1 MKSIFSLSLLA
12 LAFMYLAPRLQPAGT
27 GVVDYTISGAVRLG
41 DGSPLAGVP
50 LALSGN
56 QTGMAVSA
64 ADGSYSFP
72 NLPEG
77 FDYTVTPSAPAGSNP
92 IEGLSVYD
100 LLLIR
105 RAILSIDQLSTL
117 CQTLAADVNGTAMSP
132 PGGPLDGVST
142 FDHVLIQNAML
153 GNNPGLTPAWE
164 FMPLD
169 SNYFG
174 ALGQPAFIQANNLS
188 ADLQGDILAI
198 RAGDVSACGG
208 AIVAIPPFLSLETAG
223 FSGVMAGSNVSVPV
237 TVQDFAD
244 VAGLQ
249 FSVSWDPAVLSFV
262 SVGNFSATLG
272 LNNSNFGEGN
282 AANGEVR
289 FAWFDSSVQALT
301 LADGEVAFEI
311 TFNVVGA
318 PGSSSLV
325 DVNSD
330 PLPGEVVN
338 QAMEVSGI
346 NVQAG
351 TVRVAGPALASISG
365 NIRRANGT
373 PVPGVEVNLSGNSTG
388 QQFTDTNG
396 NYAFPGLANGFNY
409 TITPQW
415 PGLCPSPCIDVYDL
429 YLIQQHILGA
439 TPLPTPYALIAADA
453 DNSGSI
459 TVQDIIQVRSLILGN
474 IDQFPNNTCW
484 RFVDANY
491 VFPDLSNPFSPPFPE
506 TADFNNLA
514 GDVQADFIGV
524 QVGDVSDCA
533 EVVGASSLTLVLEAD
548 NVYCPGEPALV
559 QVRVQGFTD
568 VTGLQLT
575 IRWDPAVFEYGN
587 VLNFALPGLTAA
599 SFSQPGSSGELTMVW
614 VSSTGIGQ
622 TLGDGSLLFN
632 LFLNPIVSASVPA
645 TVIAFSDSPSLP
657 VALDAAG
664 QPGLADVQN
673 AITAIESPELAVG
686 PAYCYDGLQFVSF
699 YAEGNVSASDGDNV
713 FQGRGNNG
721 WIVYNLMDNDAIYM
735 QAISPA
741 PPFCNTL
748 YNEQAGACADALV
761 PDCMQP
767 IALTPDSE
775 PGGSLQVQGN
785 IVIWVSNEDGDP
797 DIYAYNLAT
806 GILTNVS
813 DNAADDQSPNLHG
826 NRIVW
831 RGNESGNYEIW
842 AYDIQ
847 AQSKQQV
854 SQNSTDEDHSPA
866 VFGNYVA
873 WRSNQD
879 GDNDIYLYNLI
890 SGVETNL
897 SDDNATGAGSP
908 AIFGDWVVWE
918 STDQGPDV
926 DVFLYTISTQT
937 KQNISDSPEDE
948 ENLVLQG
955 DVAAWAAFDL
965 NTFAYDLFA
974 YRLSAGTLIPLAND
988 VPFSL
993 NSLAVGGDHVV
1004 WADNSD
1010 GDNEIYAYRLSDGT
1024 TLQLSNNTDEDNR
1037 PAIHAGQVV
1046 WEAFEGGEQEVRYY
1060 NLESGRTAV
1069 LGPDPADD
1077 AYPDTYGPFAVWQSD
1092 RDGNGQQE
1100 VYFFNTQL
1108 LPPPEA
1114 QLDAGASVI
1123 SGLCPGDIATLVL
1136 EPAGAGLEAVWFDDE
1151 MMANELYAD
1160 AANLFEPVLSG
1171 PDTFYGAWRDPL
1183 TGCIA
1188 PLTTAIADASP
1199 TDNLACLDMFS
1210 IVVEDFCQSFIDIG
1224 VLEGDLGCL
1233 QGGDF
1238 TITVQDGNP
1247 GNGPVIDGAGMYTY
1261 TVELAP
1267 GATANFSSC
1276 FGMLEAL
1283 DLEPPVLTCP
1293 DDVIVQAP
1301 PGATEVAVNAPIPTW
1316 DDNCEVDPS
1325 TLMATTPFNPGNPFP
1340 IGQTPMGFSIM
1351 DVNGNV
1357 GACSYIVEVLPSA
1370 VDFNLSADTADVV
1383 AGDAFC
1389 LPFTATGFADIAGLA
1404 FTVSYD
1410 PAVVAFDMAVNFAL
1424 PSINAT
1430 SFDASVPGLIGFS
1443 WFDPSFLGQNLPDGT
1458 VLFEL
1463 CFTALA
1469 PGVMPVTFTSGLV
1482 AIEVLNSA
1490 QDVVP
1495 FNSDP
1500 GLVTVTAPLALDC
1513 PADVVQAND
1522 PGQCG
1527 ALVDIPAPPLPAPGV
1542 LVNDFTGN
1550 DDASGVYPVGITNV
1564 QYTFFGADDTL
1575 TCSFTV
1581 EVTDAEPPVIDCP
1594 ADISV
1599 QATSA
1604 QGATADWPAPQPTDN
1619 CGVDNLSPNFNPGD
1633 LFPLGQTAVMYTAAD
1648 LAGNASECS
1657 FTVEVL
1663 PPPADLTLSVGSA
1676 TVAEGETFCLPVTV
1690 EGFQDLVGMQ
1700 FSITYDAAV
1709 VEFTQVTS
1717 FGLPGLGAQNFGFVA
1732 PGILSFSWND
1742 NDFSGESLPDGTV
1755 LFELCFTALAP
1766 GATTVEIGGQPAV
1779 IEAVNTASEVVPVT
1793 VNPGTITV
1801 TAPLVLDCPP
1811 DVGQASDP
1819 GLCEAFVDIL
1829 VPALPAP
1836 GVLVNNYTGSD
1847 DASGVYP
1854 VGVTDVEYTFFGAD
1868 DTLVCSFTVEVTD
1881 TEAPVAGCP
1890 ATLQVTGDAAAG
1902 GATVTLPGP
1911 TVSDNCPMAAW
1922 VYAPASGEFFPC
1934 GATTVTCTATD
1945 MSGNQSECTF
1955 TVAVN
1960 CSPDTCCL
1968 NFNGVT
1974 IVDPINLTGGLA
1986 DTGFDFID
1994 ADNDGDQDILA
2005 YNTLGVLE
2013 VIRNQPPYDPPNFEL
2028 MAPIPI
2034 GFNAISPSTLD
2045 YNQDGFEDFFAIELG
2060 SNEVIYYE
2068 NQGNIGVP
2076 SFNAI
2081 PTGLALPLEATAIAV
2096 GDLGNDGIADL
2107 LVHTSGAGI
2116 AGVYYEGGCQAPA
2129 VPCFTLAGND
2139 YANPFINLPGAPVT
2153 SANAFELF
2161 DGDCDGD
2168 LDIFIADGAAL
2179 APNPEVWCFEN
2190 YGGLAPSGSLP
2201 DVENVNYLTNPFGLT
2216 GWTSSSN
2223 AVLLRLADVD
2233 NDQLAE
2239 AFLDAGSMSYFDNFC
2254 PPPAAACCADSL
2266 AFVDLVAQ
2274 GFTVAVSD
2282 NCGVTVTAQQF
2293 DSCHWFST
2301 PPDWGDGSGTLQVVE
2316 PANGTWMHTYSQSG
2330 TYDICVT
2337 VFEADTPGSPP
2348 CWSAQMCTTVAV
2360 DCACPDLSLIP
2371 TPSAPD
2377 SSLVGC
2383 CWNLDY
2389 SNTGSDSVYGIR
2401 LTPLDGMELSVHNE
2415 GPEFMVSSTINGALI
2430 VPTGFGLMPP
2440 SAPTLADICLSHV
2453 LATPQYVVV
2462 QYMDEN
2468 YVPFCFD
2475 TLVFNCPVEETCL
2488 YIVSDSLTCDT
2499 NGYKYVATVTNPSGA
2514 DFPVK
2519 YVKLNITSGP
2529 PGLTLLPQA
2538 GIVLPDT
2545 LYQGDTTMVMWN
2557 FPTDEDWFGDTL
2569 CFILSAHD
2577 GPEERLCCAEIDTCI
2592 TFPSCDP
2599 CLYKDTEVAI
2609 SPLPGT
2615 GGGGDC
2621 LEGDPLEEPWL
2632 QELIAGC
2639 AERPCGM
2646 LVYCCLFQGQ
2656 PVVNVQDDDTACTD
2670 AGGTVYDYMGNQLFF
2685 YGGIGGINLDLYD
2698 QLEDCTLIFECA
2710 QLGDCCY
2717 SLLVSNNHP
2726 APGFFTGIHTNI
2738 LTPGI
2743 TFSALNFGL
2752 GAGWSF
2758 DPPLAG
2764 QSAYTWSHNSGG
2776 IPVLDSYN
2784 LFDFCVEGAATT
2796 DSISIE
2802 VQWLRSDSILCRDT
2816 VKVYCPECVV
2826 ITQEDIL
2833 CDSSGVYTYTFSG
2846 QNWSDYDVNAVGF
2859 VEVSPGFEILEN
2871 VVPLPSPA
2879 PPDGGA
2885 FGPLPITIV
2894 DSTGMAGDTLCF
2906 DIVLRQ
2912 VVGDSINI
2920 LCCYARHCIVLPPCN
2935 NGEPCPDIFCQ
2946 APADITTACSALPA
2960 FDPNDPGDLQ
2970 GLFGTASAGGNCPG
2984 ATWQELPPVVNLAD
2998 CSGGTIVRT
3007 FQAFDGAGNAS
3018 ANPCTQTVTLQGG
3031 ETNYSIRFPADADV
3045 DCAGLDTV
3053 SPEVFGGSCDLI
3065 GITFTEQEIIP
3076 SATGCRQLART
3087 WRVVN
3092 FCEYDGTAA
3101 PVTVSRDE
3109 DCDGQEGEEDIWVLV
3124 RPGLSYLDQNSDENN
3139 ALPAAGIRGAA
3150 CDGLSNPAGYW
3161 VDSGIKPAIASVGA
3175 WEYTQLIT
3183 LTEDCLPP
3191 TGLVCNSSLSAEIQP
3206 LAIPADVDG
3215 DGDID
3220 DAAVTLSPDGFII
3233 SPAVDDCS
3241 PPVAYSI
3248 NLEGQAPDPGQSSI
3262 SLTCDNLGPVNLEIH
3277 AWDAAGN
3284 QDFCPLVVTVEDP
3297 QGLCGNLAAREAVRL
3312 QPNPA
3317 TDELLVRSRRQGACR
3332 MDILGADGPV
3342 RRSREVRFR
3351 GPAERLSLEG
3361 LPPGL
3366 YLLRLHYADGHTVVR
3381 RFVKM

>member
-1 MKSIFSLSLLA
+1 MKPIFSLSFLA
-12 LAFMYLAPRLQPAGT
+12 LALMYIAPRLEPAVIE
-27 GVVDYTISGAVRLG
+27 VVDYTISGAVRLG

-77 FDYTVTPSAPAGSNP
+77 FDYTVTPSAPASSNP

-105 RAILSIDQLSTL
+105 RAILSIDQLASP

-142 FDHVLIQNAML
+142 FDYVLIQNAML
-153 GNNPGLTPAWE
+153 GNNPGLMPAWE
-164 FMPLD
+164 LMPAD

-174 ALGQPAFIQANNLS
+174 ALGQPDFIQANNLS

-198 RAGDVSACGG
+198 RAGDVSACGS
-208 AIVAIPPFLSLETAG
+208 AIVAVPSFLSLETAG

-262 SVGNFSATLG
+262 SVGNFSAALG

-282 AANGEVR
+282 AANGELR
-289 FAWFDSSVQALT
+289 FAWFDPSVQGRT
-301 LADGEVAFEI
+301 LADGEVAFDV
-311 TFNVVGA
+311 TFNVIGG
-318 PGSSSLV
+318 PGSSSVV

-330 PLPGEVVN
+330 PLPAEVVN
-338 QAMEVSGI
+338 QSMEVSGI

-373 PVPGVEVNLSGNSTG
+373 PVPGVEVNLGGNSTA

-396 NYAFPGLANGFNY
+396 DYAFPGLANGFNY

-429 YLIQQHILGA
+429 YLIQQHILGV
-439 TPLPTPYALIAADA
+439 TPLPAPYALIAADA
-453 DNSGSI
+453 NNSGGI

-506 TADFNNLA
+506 AINFNNLA
-514 GDVQADFIGV
+514 GDVQADFIGM
-524 QVGDVSDCA
+524 QTGDVSDCA
-533 EVVGASSLTLVLEAD
+533 EVVGASGLILVLEAD
-548 NVYCPGEPALV
+548 NVYCPGEQALV

-575 IRWDPAVFEYGN
+575 IRWDPAVFEYGI

-614 VSSTGIGQ
+614 TSSTGVGQ

-645 TVIAFSDSPSLP
+645 TAIFFADDPSLP
-657 VALDAAG
+657 VALDVNG

-673 AITAIESPELAVG
+673 AITAIESPQLAVG

-699 YAEGNVSASDGDNV
+699 YAEGNVSALDGDNV

-721 WIVYNLMDNDAIYM
+721 WMVYNLMDNDAIYM

-741 PPFCNTL
+741 PPFCSTL

-767 IALTPDSE
+767 IALAPDSE

-785 IVIWVSNEDGDP
+785 TVVWISVQDGDP
-797 DIYAYNLAT
+797 DIYAYDLAT
-806 GILTNVS
+806 GTLTNIS
-813 DNAADDQSPNLHG
+813 DNTADDQAPYLHG

-842 AYDIQ
+842 SYNIQ
-847 AQSKQQV
+847 TQLKQQV

-937 KQNISDSPEDE
+937 KQNISNSPEDE

-955 DVAAWAAFDL
+955 DMAAWAAFDL

-974 YRLSAGTLIPLAND
+974 YRLSAGTLIPVASD
-988 VPFSL
+988 VPFSI
-993 NSLAVGGDHVV
+993 NSLAAGGDHVV

-1010 GDNEIYAYRLSDGT
+1010 GDNEIYAYRLSDGA
-1024 TLQLSNNTDEDNR
+1024 TLQLSDNTDEDNR

-1060 NLESGRTAV
+1060 NLENGRTAV

-1077 AYPDTYGPFAVWQSD
+1077 AYPDTYGPFAVWQSG

-1114 QLDAGASVI
+1114 PLDAGASVI
-1123 SGLCPGDIATLVL
+1123 SGLCPGDTAALVL
-1136 EPAGAGLEAVWFDDE
+1136 EPAGAALEAVWFADE
-1151 MMANELYAD
+1151 MMADELYAD

-1183 TGCIA
+1183 TGCTA
-1188 PLTTAIADASP
+1188 PLTEVVADASP

-1210 IVVEDFCQSFIDIG
+1210 IVVEDFCQSSIDIG

-1233 QGGDF
+1233 QAADF

-1247 GNGPVIDGAGMYTY
+1247 GNGPVIDSAGTYIY

-1293 DDVIVQAP
+1293 DDVIVQAL
-1301 PGATEVAVNAPIPTW
+1301 PGASEVAVNAPIPTW
-1316 DDNCEVDPS
+1316 DDNCDVDPL

-1357 GACSYIVEVLPSA
+1357 G
-1370 VDFNLSADTADVV
+1370 
-1383 AGDAFC
+1383 
-1389 LPFTATGFADIAGLA
+1389 
-1404 FTVSYD
+1404 
-1410 PAVVAFDMAVNFAL
+1410 
-1424 PSINAT
+1424 
-1430 SFDASVPGLIGFS
+1430 
-1443 WFDPSFLGQNLPDGT
+1443 
-1458 VLFEL
+1458 
-1463 CFTALA
+1463 
-1469 PGVMPVTFTSGLV
+1469 
-1482 AIEVLNSA
+1482 
-1490 QDVVP
+1490 
-1495 FNSDP
+1495 
-1500 GLVTVTAPLALDC
+1500 
-1513 PADVVQAND
+1513 
-1522 PGQCG
+1522 
-1527 ALVDIPAPPLPAPGV
+1527 
-1542 LVNDFTGN
+1542 
-1550 DDASGVYPVGITNV
+1550 
-1564 QYTFFGADDTL
+1564 
-1575 TCSFTV
+1575 
-1581 EVTDAEPPVIDCP
+1581 
-1594 ADISV
+1594 
-1599 QATSA
+1599 
-1604 QGATADWPAPQPTDN
+1604 
-1619 CGVDNLSPNFNPGD
+1619 
-1633 LFPLGQTAVMYTAAD
+1633 
-1648 LAGNASECS
+1648 ECS

-1663 PPPADLTLSVGSA
+1663 PPPADLILSVGSA
-1676 TVAEGETFCLPVTV
+1676 TVMEGETFCLPVTV
-1690 EGFQDLVGMQ
+1690 EGILDLVGMQ

-1709 VEFTQVTS
+1709 VGFTQVTG
-1717 FGLPGLGAQNFGFVA
+1717 FGLPGLGPQNFGFVA
-1732 PGILSFSWND
+1732 PGILSFSWDD
-1742 NDFSGESLPDGTV
+1742 NDFSGESLPDGTT

-1766 GATTVEIGGQPAV
+1766 GATTVEIGGQPTV
-1779 IEAVNTASEVVPVT
+1779 IEAVNISSDVVPVT
-1793 VNPGTITV
+1793 ANPGAITV

-1819 GLCEAFVDIL
+1819 GLCEAFVDIP

-1836 GVLVNNYTGSD
+1836 GVLVNNFTGSD

-1854 VGVTDVEYTFFGAD
+1854 VGVTEVEYTFFGAD
-1868 DTLVCSFTVEVTD
+1868 DTLRCSFTVEVTD

-1890 ATLQVTGDAAAG
+1890 ATLQVTGDAVAG
-1902 GATVTLPGP
+1902 GATVTMPGP
-1911 TVSDNCPMAAW
+1911 TVSDNCPMVAW
-1922 VYAPASGEFFPC
+1922 EYAPASGEFFPC
-1934 GATTVTCTATD
+1934 GVTTVTCTATD

-1968 NFNGVT
+1968 AFNGVT
-1974 IVDPINLTGGLA
+1974 IVDPLNLTGGLA

-1994 ADNDGDQDILA
+1994 ADNDGGQDILA
-2005 YNTLGVLE
+2005 YNTLGILA

-2028 MAPIPI
+2028 MNPIPI

-2068 NQGNIGVP
+2068 NQGSIGAP
-2076 SFNAI
+2076 SFNPI
-2081 PTGLALPLEATAIAV
+2081 PTGLALPPEATAIAV

-2107 LVHTSGAGI
+2107 LVHTSGAGVV
-2116 AGVYYEGGCQAPA
+2116 GVYYEGGCQAPA

-2179 APNPEVWCFEN
+2179 SPNPEVWYFEN
-2190 YGGLAPSGSLP
+2190 YGGLAASGSLP
-2201 DVENVNYLTNPFGLT
+2201 DVENVNYLTNPFGLA
-2216 GWTSSSN
+2216 GWTSNSN

-2266 AFVDLVAQ
+2266 AFADLVAQ

-2282 NCGVTVTAQQF
+2282 SCGVTVTASQF

-2316 PANGTWMHTYSQSG
+2316 PANGTWMYTYGQSG

-2337 VFEADTPGSPP
+2337 VFEADTPGGPP
-2348 CWSAQMCTTVAV
+2348 CWSARMCTTVAV
-2360 DCACPDLSLIP
+2360 NCACPDLSLIP
-2371 TPSAPD
+2371 TPSSPD

-2389 SNTGSDSVYGIR
+2389 SNTGADSVYGIR

-2415 GPEFMVSSTINGALI
+2415 GPGFMVSSTINGALI

-2468 YVPFCFD
+2468 YLPFCFD

-2488 YIVSDSLTCDT
+2488 YIVSDSLACDT
-2499 NGYKYVATVTNPSGA
+2499 SGYKYVATVTNPSGA

-2538 GIVLPDT
+2538 GNVLPDT

-2592 TFPSCDP
+2592 AFPSCDP

-2639 AERPCGM
+2639 AERPCGL

-2726 APGFFTGIHTNI
+2726 APGFFTSIHTNI

-2758 DPPLAG
+2758 DPPLTG

-2776 IPVLDSYN
+2776 VPVMDSYN
-2784 LFDFCVEGAATT
+2784 LFDFCVEGATTT

-2802 VQWLRSDSILCRDT
+2802 VQWLHSDSILCRDT

-2846 QNWSDYDVNAVGF
+2846 QNWSDYEVNAVGF
-2859 VEVSPGFEILEN
+2859 VEVSPGFEILEGMA
-2871 VVPLPSPA
+2871 PLPSPA
-2879 PPDGGA
+2879 PPEGGA

-2946 APADITTACSALPA
+2946 APADITTACSALPV

-2970 GLFGTASAGGNCPG
+2970 GLFGTATAGGNCPG
-2984 ATWQELPPVVNLAD
+2984 ATWQELPPVVNLTD
-2998 CSGGTIVRT
+2998 CDGGTIVRT
-3007 FQAFDGAGNAS
+3007 FQAFDAAGNPS

-3045 DCAGLDTV
+3045 DCAGLDGV
-3053 SPEVFGGSCDLI
+3053 EPEIAGGSCDLI
-3065 GITFTEQEIIP
+3065 GVTFTDQVLGP
-3076 SATGCRQLART
+3076 PPGACLQLSRT

-3092 FCEYDGTAA
+3092 FCEYDGVSA
-3101 PVTVSRDE
+3101 PVVIGRDE
-3109 DCDGQEGEEDIWVLV
+3109 GNCDGQEGESDIWVLV
-3124 RPGLSYLDQNSDENN
+3124 RPGLSYLDQDIDENN
-3139 ALPAAGIRGAA
+3139 ALPAAGIRGTS

-3175 WEYTQLIT
+3175 WEYTQLTT

-3191 TGLVCNSSLSAEIQP
+3191 TGMVCNSSLSAEIQP

-3220 DAAVTLSPDGFII
+3220 DAAVTLSPSDFII
-3233 SPAVDDCS
+3233 TPAVDDCS

-3284 QDFCPLVVTVEDP
+3284 QDFCSLVVTVEDP
-3297 QGLCGNLAAREAVRL
+3297 QGLCGNLAALEAVRL

-3317 TDELLVRSRRQGACR
+3317 TDELLVRSRRQGDCR
-3332 MDILGADGPV
+3332 MDILGTDGPV

-3366 YLLRLHYADGHTVVR
+3366 YLLRLRYADGHTVVR